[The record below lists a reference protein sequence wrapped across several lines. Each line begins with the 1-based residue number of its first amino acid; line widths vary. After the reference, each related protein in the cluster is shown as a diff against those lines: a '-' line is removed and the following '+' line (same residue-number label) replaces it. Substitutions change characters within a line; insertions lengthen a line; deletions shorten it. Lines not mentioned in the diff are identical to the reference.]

1 MRDRQVSLLKGSTF
15 IVSDRLGDVTP
26 RVGDPSG
33 LFYRDMR
40 HLSRWQLRLN
50 GRELDALAAESLE
63 YDEAIFYLVEP
74 TRSVYRNPAMSL
86 IRRREVGDGIR
97 EHLELINHGQHEVH
111 VEITILFDADFADLF
126 EVKDELTKRGQL
138 YRHRVPHG
146 VTLGYVRDHTTVVG
160 GGPHGAVGSAAA
172 IPEGLWRRETYI
184 HAPGAYFTEQSLT
197 FRVQLPPRTTWS
209 QTVSVTVGTARDEPV
224 PQRIH
229 RPDMPASL
237 DEWLAAAPTMDTDW
251 HELRQVYRRSLIDL
265 AALRFYPE
273 SVPDASLPA
282 AGLPWFMAL
291 FGRDSLITSYQA
303 IPFAPELAR
312 TTLLALGA
320 HQATGWDDFRDAEP
334 GKILHE
340 LRHGEL
346 AVFGERPHSPYFGS
360 ADATPLFLVV
370 LDEYERWT
378 GDVETVRRLEGSA
391 RAALEWIERYGDLD
405 ADGYIEYRSRNPH
418 TGLSNQCWK
427 DSDNSIVYPDGRL
440 APLPRACCE
449 IQGYAYD
456 ARIRTAR
463 LAREVWGDPGLADRL
478 ERDAAA
484 LKAAFNADFWL
495 PDQGFYALALDGD
508 KAPVPTL
515 TSNIGHLLW
524 SGIVPDDRV
533 ESVVDHLMSEQMFS
547 GWGVRT
553 LADGQPA
560 YSPIEYHNG
569 TVWPHDTALV
579 AAGLARYGRRH
590 EANRLAVA
598 LLEAA
603 PHFQH
608 RLPEAFAGYPRAM
621 TRVPVEY
628 PSACSPQA
636 WAAGAPLLL
645 MRVMLGL
652 EPTPAGLT
660 VRPHLPAQINRLIL
674 RGLPGRWGRADAVAV
689 RGPTI

>member
-1 MRDRQVSLLKGSTF
+1 VRDRQVSILKGSTF
-15 IVSDRLGDVTP
+15 IVSDRVGDVTP
-26 RVGDPSG
+26 RSGDPAG

-63 YDEAIFYLVEP
+63 YDEAVFYLVEP
-74 TRSVYRNPAMSL
+74 TGSIYRNPAMSL
-86 IRRREVGDGIR
+86 IRRREVGDGMR
-97 EHLELINHGQHEVH
+97 EHLELINHGQQELHL
-111 VEITILFDADFADLF
+111 EIAIIFDADFADLF
-126 EVKDELTKRGQL
+126 EVKDELAKRGEL

-146 VTLGYVRDHTTVVG
+146 VTLGYAREDPAPRPEVG
-160 GGPHGAVGSAAA
+160 FGGSAA
-172 IPEGLWRRETYI
+172 PDGWRRETYI
-184 HAPGAYFTEQSLT
+184 HAPDAYFTEQSLT
-197 FRVQLPPRTTWS
+197 FRIRLTPGGTWR
-209 QTVSVTVGTARDEPV
+209 QTVSVAVGSARDLPM

-237 DEWLAAAPTMDTDW
+237 DEWLAAAPKVDTDW
-251 HELRQVYRRSLIDL
+251 HELRQVYRRSLVDL

-391 RAALEWIERYGDLD
+391 RAALEWMERYGDLD
-405 ADGYIEYRSRNPH
+405 GDGYIEYRTRNPR
-418 TGLSNQCWK
+418 TGLANQCWK
-427 DSDNSIVYPDGRL
+427 DSANSILYPDGRI

-456 ARIRTAR
+456 ARVRVAR
-463 LAREVWGDPGLADRL
+463 LAREVWGDPGLAERL
-478 ERDAAA
+478 EADAAK
-484 LKAAFNADFWL
+484 LKAAFDRDFWL
-495 PDQGFYALALDGD
+495 AEKGFYALALDGD

-524 SGIVPDDRV
+524 SGIVADERV
-533 ESVVDHLMSEQMFS
+533 ESVVNHLLGEQMFS

-553 LADGQPA
+553 LADGQGA
-560 YSPIEYHNG
+560 YNPIEYHNG
-569 TVWPHDTALV
+569 TVWPHDTALI

-590 EANRLAVA
+590 EANRLGVA

-608 RLPEAFAGYPRAM
+608 RLPEVFAGYPRAM

-652 EPTPAGLT
+652 EPTTTSLT
-660 VRPHLPAQINRLIL
+660 VRPHLPAQMNRLVL
-674 RGLPGRWGRADAVAV
+674 RGLSGRWGRTDAVAV
-689 RGPTI
+689 RE

>member
-1 MRDRQVSLLKGSTF
+1 MGDRQVSILRGSTF

-26 RVGDPSG
+26 RIGDPIG

-50 GRELDALAAESLE
+50 GRELEALAAESLE
-63 YDEAIFYLVEP
+63 YDEAVFYLVEP
-74 TRSVYRNPAMSL
+74 SGSVYRNPAMSL
-86 IRRREVGDGIR
+86 IRRREVGDGMR
-97 EHLELINHGQHEVH
+97 EHLELINHGLQEAY

-126 EVKDELTKRGQL
+126 EVKDELTKRGDL

-146 VTLGYVRDHTTVVG
+146 VTLGYVREATFQ
-160 GGPHGAVGSAAA
+160 
-172 IPEGLWRRETYI
+172 RETYI
-184 HAPGAYFTEQSLT
+184 RAPDAYFTEQSLT
-197 FRVQLPPRTTWS
+197 FRVRLPPQGTWRE
-209 QTVSVTVGTARDEPV
+209 TVSVAVGSARDEPV
-224 PQRIH
+224 PQHIH

-237 DEWLAAAPTMDTDW
+237 EEWLATAPKVDTDW
-251 HELRQVYRRSLIDL
+251 PALHQVYRRSLVDL

-303 IPFAPELAR
+303 IPFVPELAR

-378 GDVETVRRLEGSA
+378 GDTETVRRLEGSA

-405 ADGYIEYRSRNPH
+405 GDGYIEYRSRNPR
-418 TGLSNQCWK
+418 TGLANQCWK
-427 DSDNSIVYPDGRL
+427 DSDNSILYPDGRL

-463 LAREVWGDPGLADRL
+463 LAREVWGDTGLADRL
-478 ERDAAA
+478 EKDAAA
-484 LKAAFNADFWL
+484 LKAAFDRDFWL
-495 PDQGFYALALDGD
+495 ADQGFYALALDGD

-524 SGIVPDDRV
+524 SGIVADERV
-533 ESVVDHLMSEQMFS
+533 EAVVGHLMGEHMFS

-553 LADGQPA
+553 LADGQPV
-560 YSPIEYHNG
+560 YSPIAYHNG

-603 PHFQH
+603 RHFQY
-608 RLPEAFAGYPRAM
+608 RLPEAFAGYPRPM
-621 TRVPVEY
+621 TQVPVEY

-636 WAAGAPLLL
+636 WASGAPLLL

-652 EPTPAGLT
+652 EPTPAALT
-660 VRPHLPAQINRLIL
+660 VRPHLPANINRLVL
-674 RGLPGRWGRADAVAV
+674 RGVPGRWGLADAVAV
-689 RGPTI
+689 RT

>member
-1 MRDRQVSLLKGSTF
+1 VRDRQVSILKGSAF
-15 IVSDRLGDVTP
+15 VVSDRMGDVAP
-26 RVGDPSG
+26 RIGDPTG

-50 GRELDALAAESLE
+50 GREPDALAAESLE
-63 YDEAIFYLVEP
+63 YDEAVFYLVEP
-74 TRSVYRNPAMSL
+74 TGTVYRNPALSL
-86 IRRREVGDGIR
+86 IRRREVADGMR
-97 EHLELINHGQHEVH
+97 EHLELLNHGLHEVH

-126 EVKDELTKRGQL
+126 EVKDELAKQGEF

-146 VTLGYVRDHTTVVG
+146 VTLGYVRDELSTPAG
-160 GGPHGAVGSAAA
+160 RSAG
-172 IPEGLWRRETYI
+172 EFRRETYI
-184 HAPGAYFTEQSLT
+184 RAPDAFFTDQSLT
-197 FRVQLPPRTTWS
+197 FRVRVPPHGTWS

-224 PQRIH
+224 PQRMH

-237 DEWLAAAPTMDTDW
+237 EEWLAAAPKVDTDW
-251 HELRQVYRRSLIDL
+251 HELRQVYRRSLVDL

-391 RAALEWIERYGDLD
+391 RAALEWIERYGDID
-405 ADGYIEYRSRNPH
+405 GDGYIEYRSRNRS

-427 DSDNSIVYPDGRL
+427 DSDHSIVHPDGRL
-440 APLPRACCE
+440 AALPRACCE

-456 ARIRTAR
+456 ARVRTAR
-463 LAREVWGDPGLADRL
+463 LAREVWGDEGLAQRL
-478 ERDAAA
+478 EKDAAT
-484 LKAAFNADFWL
+484 LKSAFDRDFWL
-495 PDQGFYALALDGD
+495 PEGGYYALALDGE

-524 SGIVPDDRV
+524 SGIVADDRV
-533 ESVVDHLMSEQMFS
+533 ESVVGHLMGEAMFS

-553 LADGQPA
+553 LADGQPV
-560 YSPIEYHNG
+560 YNPIAYHNG
-569 TVWPHDTALV
+569 TVWPHDTALI

-590 EANRLAVA
+590 EANRLGVS

-603 PHFQH
+603 RHFRY

-621 TRVPVEY
+621 THVPVEY

-636 WAAGAPLLL
+636 WASGAPLLL

-652 EPTPAGLT
+652 EPTTTGLT
-660 VRPHLPAQINRLIL
+660 VRPHLPAPTNRLVL
-674 RGLPGRWGRADAVAV
+674 RGLPGRWGRTDAVAV
-689 RGPTI
+689 RE

>member
-1 MRDRQVSLLKGSTF
+1 VRDRQVSILKGAAF

-63 YDEAIFYLVEP
+63 YDEAVFYLVEP
-74 TRSVYRNPAMSL
+74 TGSVYRNPALSL
-86 IRRREVGDGIR
+86 IRRREVGDGMR
-97 EHLELINHGQHEVH
+97 EHLELINHGRHDVN

-146 VTLGYVRDHTTVVG
+146 VTLGYVRDRSTVFG
-160 GGPHGAVGSAAA
+160 DGPQGSLS
-172 IPEGLWRRETYI
+172 IDGMPDGVWRRETYI

-197 FRVQLPPRTTWS
+197 FRVHLPPRGTWN
-209 QTVSVTVGTARDEPV
+209 QTVSVTVGSAREQPV

-229 RPDMPASL
+229 RPDMPTSL
-237 DEWLAAAPTMDTDW
+237 EEWLAAAPTVDTDW
-251 HELRQVYRRSLIDL
+251 PELRQVYRRSLVDL

-346 AVFGERPHSPYFGS
+346 AVFGERPHSPYFGA

-405 ADGYIEYRSRNPH
+405 ADGYVEYRSRNPR
-418 TGLSNQCWK
+418 TGLANQCWK

-456 ARIRTAR
+456 ARVRTAR

-478 ERDAAA
+478 EQDAAA
-484 LKAAFNADFWL
+484 LRVAFDRDFWL

-533 ESVVDHLMSEQMFS
+533 DAIVDHLMSDQMFS

-553 LADGQPA
+553 LADGQPV

-608 RLPEAFAGYPRAM
+608 RLPEAFAGYPRTM

-636 WAAGAPLLL
+636 WASGAPLLL
-645 MRVMLGL
+645 LRIMLGL

-660 VRPHLPAQINRLIL
+660 VRPHLPARVNRLVL

-689 RGPTI
+689 RT